1 MSPGKIAVAATAV
14 ACMTL
19 VSFDWSGQRGVSLS
33 IESAQART
41 VRPQTSASAEGVSRR
56 HYRRT
61 AYRSSPAAVGAG
73 LAAGAIGTGA
83 AVTAA
88 ATSPWAYPGGGP
100 YAATGGGWG
109 GGYYA
114 VSAWGDYECRAP
126 HAYECRPHASKNWS
140 KP

>member
-1 MSPGKIAVAATAV
+1 MSPGKIAVAATTF

-33 IESAQART
+33 IESAHART

-61 AYRSSPAAVGAG
+61 ARGYGPAAVGAG
-73 LAAGAIGTGA
+73 LAAGAVGTAA

-88 ATSPWAYPGGGP
+88 ATSPWGYPGGGP
-100 YAATGGGWG
+100 YVATGE
-109 GGYYA
+109 GYYA
-114 VSAWGDYECRAP
+114 ASAWGDYDCRAP
-126 HAYECRPHASKNWS
+126 HAYECRPYSSKNWS
-140 KP
+140 R